1 MKEIKITS
9 QDKYNKYLAEVLED
23 KLFESAMDIHL
34 NLIDKFSVT
43 PANARKIVSRA
54 VAQNAIKSSE
64 PYTFGK
70 GQYVYIR
77 NGYDFGKDGVKDITK
92 KSRPPI
98 YRLLELMDQNDGI
111 VSYFEGLKITAA
123 PLEESSTKVVSLDD
137 IITLLM
143 KLDIV
148 YKVKDQN
155 GVVYI
160 IYKLFKE
167 KRTTPDEEML
177 MANHF
182 VNMVTDCT
190 VLPDII
196 RWLGNSNLI
205 DNKNV
210 VYRNKKTPHIGAKHN
225 NLVWDAFAY
234 TRATGINTILG
245 AKADTIDKK
254 TLVVLDVV
262 LSNDYSSIHL
272 DAFLA
277 RIQINRNSV
286 IEESRKIL
294 PVVIYKTC
302 SSQTLNTIKKNGIIA
317 FDVSAIFGAK
327 IYEVLNGMRELS
339 SLLDVGQ
346 NVDQTIGE
354 ILKSISDA
362 GQEDALKELRG
373 TLFEFLMYP
382 LLKTIYPNASIE
394 RGKTLT
400 MLNKEG
406 NKENYE
412 YDYIIESSNPPEIV
426 FVELKGYNSG
436 ATINLGDS
444 NKHSTLRWFFRRT
457 LPFAEKYYK
466 EAIER
471 GKEAKAVFIT
481 SANFF
486 EDGKEFIAT
495 MNKGKYKSTEL
506 DTGYERQGL
515 LDLLKKYRFEAEI
528 RILKKFYSGAT
539 NIDNEE
545 DRENN
550 EKAFKKLMDDADLPF

>member
-34 NLIDKFSVT
+34 NLINKFSVT

-123 PLEESSTKVVSLDD
+123 PLEESSTKVASLDD

-177 MANHF
+177 MAYHF

-245 AKADTIDKK
+245 AKADTIDKQ

-339 SLLDVGQ
+339 SLLNVDQ

-436 ATINLGDS
+436 ATINLGES

-495 MNKGKYKSTEL
+495 MNMGKYKSTEL

>member
-1 MKEIKITS
+1 MKEHKIS
-9 QDKYNKYLAEVLED
+9 NQEKYNKYLAEVLDD
-23 KLFESAMDIHL
+23 KLFESAMDIHI
-34 NLIDKFSVT
+34 NLINKFSVT
-43 PANARKIVSRA
+43 AANARKIVSRA
-54 VAQNAIKSSE
+54 VAQKAIKSSE

-225 NLVWDAFAY
+225 NLIWDAFAY

-245 AKADTIDKK
+245 AKADTVDKQ

-262 LSNDYSSIHL
+262 LANDYSAIHL

-277 RIQINRNSV
+277 RIQINRKSV
-286 IEESRKIL
+286 MEESRKIL
-294 PVVIYKTC
+294 PVLIYKTC
-302 SSQTLNTIKKNGIIA
+302 SSQTINTIKKNGIIA
-317 FDVSAIFGAK
+317 FDISAIFGAK
-327 IYEVLNGMRELS
+327 IYEVLNGIRELS
-339 SLLDVGQ
+339 SLLTMNQSIDA
-346 NVDQTIGE
+346 TIGK
-354 ILKSISDA
+354 ILKSIKEA

-394 RGKTLT
+394 RGRTLT
-400 MLNKEG
+400 MLDKDG

-412 YDYIIESSNPPEIV
+412 YDYIIESSNPPEII

-466 EAIER
+466 DAIER

-481 SANFF
+481 SANFY
-486 EDGKEFIAT
+486 EDGKEFISK
-495 MNKGKYKSTEL
+495 MNNGKYKSIEL
-506 DTGYERQGL
+506 ETGYERQAL
-515 LDLLKKYRFEAEI
+515 IDLLKKYRFEAEI
-528 RILKKFYSGAT
+528 KILKKFYSGS
-539 NIDNEE
+539 
-545 DRENN
+545 ENN
-550 EKAFKKLMDDADLPF
+550 DEEELDNSEETFKKLLDDADLPF

>member
-1 MKEIKITS
+1 MKETKITI
-9 QDKYNKYLAEVLED
+9 QDKYNKYLAELLEV
-23 KLFESAMDIHL
+23 KLFESAMDIHI
-34 NLIDKFSVT
+34 NLINKFSVT

-54 VAQNAIKSSE
+54 VAQKVIKSSE

-77 NGYDFGKDGVKDITK
+77 NGYDFGKDGVKDISK

-98 YRLLELMDQNDGI
+98 YRLLQLMDQNDGI

-167 KRTTPDEEML
+167 KRSTPDEEML

-225 NLVWDAFAY
+225 NLMWDAFAY
-234 TRATGINTILG
+234 TRATGINTVLG
-245 AKADTIDKK
+245 AQADTIDKQ

-262 LSNDYSSIHL
+262 LASDYSPIHL

-277 RIQINRNSV
+277 RIQINRKSV
-286 IEESRKIL
+286 MEESRKIL
-294 PVVIYKTC
+294 PVLIYKTC

-317 FDVSAIFGAK
+317 FDISAIFGAK

-339 SLLDVGQ
+339 SFLNVGH
-346 NVDQTIGE
+346 NVDETIGE
-354 ILKSISDA
+354 ILKSIKDA

-400 MLNKEG
+400 MLDKEG

-412 YDYIIESSNPPEIV
+412 YDYIIESSNPPEII

-466 EAIER
+466 ETIER

-486 EDGKEFIAT
+486 EDGKEFIVK
-495 MNKGKYKSTEL
+495 MNNGKYKSIEL
-506 DTGYERQGL
+506 ETGYERQGL

-528 RILKKFYSGAT
+528 RILKKFYSGAG
-539 NIDNEE
+539 NIDYEE
-545 DRENN
+545 ESENN
-550 EKAFKKLMDDADLPF
+550 EQTFKKLLDDAELPF

>member
-1 MKEIKITS
+1 MKEHKIS
-9 QDKYNKYLAEVLED
+9 NQEKYNKYLAEVLDD
-23 KLFESAMDIHL
+23 KLFESAMDIHI
-34 NLIDKFSVT
+34 NLINKFSVT
-43 PANARKIVSRA
+43 AANARKIVSRA
-54 VAQNAIKSSE
+54 VAQKAIKSSE

-225 NLVWDAFAY
+225 NLIWDAFAY

-245 AKADTIDKK
+245 AKADTVDKQ

-262 LSNDYSSIHL
+262 LAKDYSAIHL

-277 RIQINRNSV
+277 RIQINRKSV

-294 PVVIYKTC
+294 PVLIYKTC
-302 SSQTLNTIKKNGIIA
+302 SSQTINTIKKNGIIA
-317 FDVSAIFGAK
+317 FDISAIFGAK
-327 IYEVLNGMRELS
+327 IYEVLNGIRELS
-339 SLLDVGQ
+339 SLLTMNQSIDA
-346 NVDQTIGE
+346 TIGK
-354 ILKSISDA
+354 ILKSIKDA

-394 RGKTLT
+394 RGRTLT
-400 MLNKEG
+400 MLDKDG

-412 YDYIIESSNPPEIV
+412 YDYIIESSNPPEII

-466 EAIER
+466 DAIER

-481 SANFF
+481 SANFY
-486 EDGKEFIAT
+486 EDGKEFISK
-495 MNKGKYKSTEL
+495 MNNGKYKSIEL
-506 DTGYERQGL
+506 ETGYERQAL
-515 LDLLKKYRFEAEI
+515 IDLLKKYRFEAEI
-528 RILKKFYSGAT
+528 RILKKFYSGS
-539 NIDNEE
+539 
-545 DRENN
+545 ENN
-550 EKAFKKLMDDADLPF
+550 DEEELDNSEETFKKLLDDADLPF

>member
-1 MKEIKITS
+1 
-9 QDKYNKYLAEVLED
+9 
-23 KLFESAMDIHL
+23 
-34 NLIDKFSVT
+34 
-43 PANARKIVSRA
+43 
-54 VAQNAIKSSE
+54 
-64 PYTFGK
+64 
-70 GQYVYIR
+70 
-77 NGYDFGKDGVKDITK
+77 
-92 KSRPPI
+92 
-98 YRLLELMDQNDGI
+98 
-111 VSYFEGLKITAA
+111 
-123 PLEESSTKVVSLDD
+123 
-137 IITLLM
+137 M
-143 KLDIV
+143 KLDIA

-160 IYKLFKE
+160 LYKLFKE
-167 KRTTPDEEML
+167 KRTTPDEEIL

-210 VYRNKKTPHIGAKHN
+210 VYRNKKIPHIGAKHN

-234 TRATGINTILG
+234 TRATGINSILG
-245 AKADTIDKK
+245 AKADTINKQ

-262 LSNDYSSIHL
+262 LANDYSSIHL

-339 SLLDVGQ
+339 SLLNVGQ

-400 MLNKEG
+400 MLDKEG

-495 MNKGKYKSTEL
+495 MNNGKYKSTEL

-545 DRENN
+545 EWENT

>member
-1 MKEIKITS
+1 MKEIKITI
-9 QDKYNKYLAEVLED
+9 QDKYNKYLAEILED
-23 KLFESAMDIHL
+23 KLFESAMDIHI
-34 NLIDKFSVT
+34 NLINKFSVT
-43 PANARKIVSRA
+43 AANARKIVSRA

-70 GQYVYIR
+70 GQFVYIR

-143 KLDIV
+143 KLDIA

-160 IYKLFKE
+160 LYKLFKE
-167 KRTTPDEEML
+167 KRTTPDEEIL

-234 TRATGINTILG
+234 TRATGINSILG
-245 AKADTIDKK
+245 AKADTINKQ

-262 LSNDYSSIHL
+262 LANDYSSIHL

-339 SLLDVGQ
+339 SLLNVGQ

-400 MLNKEG
+400 MLDKEG

-495 MNKGKYKSTEL
+495 MNNGKYKSTEL

-545 DRENN
+545 EWENT